1 MRLRMPKISF
11 AVDWP
16 NHIIGFFSALFGIL
30 IAFELD
36 QWRESKKEEEIAANA
51 FDKLKQEIQINKNS
65 LHEST
70 QLNLQLL
77 AVLEETVLPLLSED
91 LHFDGEAS
99 QVTAYNA
106 DTQFARV
113 AHIEELPTVGER
125 YVVHIGFGNFIRPV
139 LHYSAWE
146 SAKATG
152 ALNFMAYEKVLSL
165 SSLYNAPQITDELL
179 HIKLWLEQADQI
191 KTRAQLTDLLVRLR
205 QAHRII
211 EDELQ
216 EYDLFVNM
224 LEQIE

>member
-1 MRLRMPKISF
+1 MRLPKISF

-36 QWRESKKEEEIAANA
+36 QWRESRKEAEIAANA

-70 QLNLQLL
+70 SLNLQLL
-77 AVLEETVLPLLSED
+77 GVLEETVLPLLSED
-91 LHFDGEAS
+91 LHFEGEAS
-99 QVTAYNA
+99 EVSAHNA
-106 DTQFARV
+106 DANFIRV
-113 AHIEELPTVGER
+113 AHIEEVPMKGGR
-125 YVVHIGFGNFIRPV
+125 YMVHIGFGNFIRPV

-179 HIKLWLEQADQI
+179 HIKQWLEQTDQV
-191 KTRAQLTDLLVRLR
+191 KTRTQLNELLVRLR
-205 QAHRII
+205 QAHRIL

>member
-1 MRLRMPKISF
+1 MRLPKISF
-11 AVDWP
+11 VVDWP

-36 QWRESKKEEEIAANA
+36 QWRESRKEAEIAANA

-65 LHEST
+65 LHESIN
-70 QLNLQLL
+70 LNLQLL

-91 LHFDGEAS
+91 LHFEGEVGEVS
-99 QVTAYNA
+99 AYNEDA
-106 DTQFARV
+106 QFARV
-113 AHIEELPTVGER
+113 AHIEEVPMKGRR
-125 YVVHIGFGNFIRPV
+125 YMVHIGFGNFIRPV

-179 HIKLWLEQADQI
+179 HIKQWLEQADQV
-191 KTRAQLTDLLVRLR
+191 KTRTQLNDLLVRLR
-205 QAHRII
+205 QAHRIL